1 MRGPMARLPG
11 FYYEQMS
18 RPHGRRAAWAAR
30 WMNVGNQIIN
40 RQAVH
45 RLGAQ
50 PGERVLEA
58 GFGGGMGLRL
68 LLAAGVSVVGIDPS
82 PAMIGYC
89 SDRFSADVTSGRL
102 RMMAGTAEG
111 LPLKDNSVDGAI
123 AVNTIYFW
131 DDPGRGMSEICRVL
145 RPGRRL
151 VVATS
156 SAWPCRFFGFHNQGM
171 FIPDPSKLLALA
183 DAAGFSEATIEHKA
197 NLGGTQLFV
206 CSAG

>member
-1 MRGPMARLPG
+1 MPRLPG

-18 RPHGRRAAWAAR
+18 RPHGRGAAWAAR
-30 WMNVGNQIIN
+30 WMNAGNHIIN
-40 RQAVH
+40 RQAVL

-50 PGERVLEA
+50 PGERALEA
-58 GFGGGMGLRL
+58 GFGGGTGLRL

-89 SDRFSADVTSGRL
+89 SERFSTDIATGRL
-102 RMMAGTAEG
+102 RIMAGAAES
-111 LPLKDNSVDGAI
+111 LPFKDNSVDGAI

-131 DDPGRGMSEICRVL
+131 DDPGRGIAEICRVL

-156 SAWPCRFFGFHNQGM
+156 SAWPCRFFGFDDKGM
-171 FIPDPSKLLALA
+171 FIPDPGKLLTLA
-183 DAAGFSEATIEHKA
+183 DAAGFSEATIEHKP
-197 NLGGTQLFV
+197 NLGGTQLLV